1 MSTTSRIP
9 EPGTRRVARFNDPDF
24 RTSGLVQLTRPQLIG
39 TMLGLLLSV
48 LLASLDQTIVG
59 TAEPR
64 IIAQLSG
71 FDRYPWV
78 STNYLLTSTLAIP
91 IFAKLSDIYGRKP
104 FFLAGS
110 GMFILTSA
118 LCGAS
123 GTLSFLPK
131 FLDGMNQL
139 IIFRGL
145 QGVGGGMMM
154 GLAFTIIGDVFSPA
168 ERGKY
173 QGFFAATYGLSSIF
187 GPTLGGWL
195 TDHVSWRAC
204 FYVNLPVGIVAIIAI
219 WMQFPYWRPEG
230 IKRSIDWA
238 GVSSLILSI
247 VPMLL
252 AFTWVTD
259 YGWGSTRVEGL
270 LAFAAIMMAV
280 FIHVEGKAIE
290 PLIPLV
296 LFRHPV
302 ISMSATASFIL
313 GMGMFG
319 VIIYLPL
326 FMQGVLGVS
335 ATQSG
340 NLLTPLLLSSVA
352 GSILTGQMN
361 LRMRTY
367 KPSAV
372 LGSIMIAIG
381 MVLFARMGAQ
391 TVPTEVLTAMIIA
404 GFGMGLLMPVY
415 TVAIQNV
422 ASRENM
428 GAASALPTFFRSIGS
443 TVGVA
448 IFGTILLTNY
458 HRDFNQAVPSG
469 VATDLL
475 KPFQNPLML
484 AQMRTQLVDSFGRL
498 AGGPELLKQLMA
510 SVRMS
515 LVHGIN
521 LIFVSSAVIMAAA
534 VVLNLLLRNVPLHHG
549 APKPEPQI
557 EI

>member
-1 MSTTSRIP
+1 MSTASD
-9 EPGTRRVARFNDPDF
+9 TRQAGQTEFH
-24 RTSGLVQLTRPQLIG
+24 TSGLVRLTRPQLIG
-39 TMLGLLLSV
+39 TMLGLILSV

-91 IFAKLSDIYGRKP
+91 IFARLSDIYGRKWY
-104 FFLAGS
+104 FLTGA
-110 GMFILTSA
+110 GMFMLTSA

-123 GTLSFLPK
+123 GTLNFLRI
-131 FLDGMNQL
+131 DGMNQL
-139 IIFRGL
+139 IVFRGL

-204 FYVNLPVGIVAIIAI
+204 FYVNLPVGIIAIIAI
-219 WMQFPYWRPEG
+219 YLQFPYWKPEG
-230 IKRSIDWA
+230 VKRSIDWA
-238 GVSSLILSI
+238 GVTTLILAI
-247 VPMLL
+247 VPLLLALTWATEYGWGSVRVESLLAFSVVMLL
-252 AFTWVTD
+252 AFL
-259 YGWGSTRVEGL
+259 RAERK
-270 LAFAAIMMAV
+270 AV
-280 FIHVEGKAIE
+280 E

-296 LFRHPV
+296 LFNNPV
-302 ISMSATASFIL
+302 ISMSCVASFIL
-313 GMGMFG
+313 GMGMFA

-335 ATQSG
+335 ATESG
-340 NLLTPLLLSSVA
+340 NLLTPLLLASVG
-352 GSILTGQMN
+352 GSILTGQIN
-361 LRMRTY
+361 LRLRTY

-372 LGSIMIAIG
+372 LGSIMVAAG
-381 MVLFARMGAQ
+381 MALFARMGLA
-391 TVPTEVLTAMIIA
+391 TERSGVLIPMLIA

-415 TVAIQNV
+415 TVAIQNA
-422 ASRENM
+422 ASREYM

-448 IFGTILLTNY
+448 IFGTVLLTNY
-458 HRDFNQAVPSG
+458 HRDFNRGVPAGIPKDVLELFLNPLRLTQIRPQLASTFARYPSG
-469 VATDLL
+469 
-475 KPFQNPLML
+475 QEML
-484 AQMRTQLVDSFGRL
+484 AMLMGNVRT
-498 AGGPELLKQLMA
+498 
-510 SVRMS
+510 S
-515 LVHGIN
+515 LQHGIN

-534 VVLNLLLRNVPLHHG
+534 VVLNLFLRSIPLRHG
-549 APKPEPQI
+549 TPKAEPHV